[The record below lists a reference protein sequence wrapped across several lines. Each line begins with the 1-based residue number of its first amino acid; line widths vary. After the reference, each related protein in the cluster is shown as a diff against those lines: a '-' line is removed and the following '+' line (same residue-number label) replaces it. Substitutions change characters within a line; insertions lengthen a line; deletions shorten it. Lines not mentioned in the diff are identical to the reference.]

1 MNLRTVFI
9 LFVIL
14 QLSLLFVHVSF
25 FWTLGYFMLGFVD
38 GEYLFISSLC
48 SILASLLTSYE
59 NDLWLTFT
67 DLILEFVE
75 RMERENSNE

>member
-1 MNLRTVFI
+1 
-9 LFVIL
+9 
-14 QLSLLFVHVSF
+14 
-25 FWTLGYFMLGFVD
+25 MLGFVD